1 VFACIPIAWLCCA
14 LSAGAW
20 AEEPE
25 PLLADPARQAAEHE
39 RLAGEMEQLA
49 RRQVWAGLED
59 KFRELEALGVS
70 LRYDEL
76 IHGAHAA
83 RAMGDVQTTFERL
96 EAASE
101 IRRDDELADWMR
113 AIETEYGQVVLTTS
127 PLRSALLEAGS
138 LPFAPDRRAAVE
150 FAVGALDD
158 SGSFEGRLPAGE
170 YELVGTT
177 FTVEPGISL
186 RIEVSTRRQRGR
198 KADD

>member
-1 VFACIPIAWLCCA
+1 MFVPLPIAWLCCA

-20 AEEPE
+20 AEEPQ
-25 PLLADPARQAAEHE
+25 PPLADPARQAAEHE

-59 KFRELEALGVS
+59 KFRELEALGVT

-83 RAMGDVQTTFERL
+83 RAIGDVQTTFERL

-101 IRRDDELADWMR
+101 IQRDDELVDWMR

-127 PLRSALLEAGS
+127 PHRSALLEAS
-138 LPFAPDRRAAVE
+138 ALPFAPDRRAAVE
-150 FAVGALDD
+150 FAAGALDD

-170 YELVGTT
+170 YGLVGTT